1 MANLEEI
8 KLDLDKKRESL
19 SREYRDLEIPKQQA
33 SNRQNEIAKEILRLD
48 GKEELLKQ
56 LLSGEFDKT

>member
-19 SREYRDLEIPKQQA
+19 SREYRDLEIAKQQA